1 MICYGVVFVP
11 SVTGVNMDTNIGET
25 AKILKLSSNILRRQN
40 QIFKIFHLN
49 MEDIIIKTSNHGGI
63 TTLTLKR

>member
-11 SVTGVNMDTNIGET
+11 SVTGVNVDTNIGET
-25 AKILKLSSNILRRQN
+25 TKILKLASNILRRQN

-49 MEDIIIKTSNHGGI
+49 MEDIIKNF
-63 TTLTLKR
+63 